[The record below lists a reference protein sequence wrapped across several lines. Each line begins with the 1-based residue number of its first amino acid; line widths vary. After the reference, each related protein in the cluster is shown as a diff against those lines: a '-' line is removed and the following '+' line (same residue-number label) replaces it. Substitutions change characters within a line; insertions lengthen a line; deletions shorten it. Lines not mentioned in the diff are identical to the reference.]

1 MDTTSLDTKSPD
13 TESADSGT
21 SPDSASRHRTDI
33 IGIFAH
39 HKVAANLLMVIMLLT
54 GAFALDRLN
63 VQFFPTFELDIVSV
77 RVVWSGA
84 SAEDIEDGITNPLE
98 QRLRTVDDLDK
109 MTSTSSQGIA
119 SITLEFKEGVDPL
132 LALDEVR
139 RAVDEFRN
147 FPQDAE
153 KPQVALASRYEQVAR
168 LLVTGLQDPGEMR
181 KLARRFETELLE
193 RGLDQVEIK
202 GLPEEEIRIQVDSD
216 QLE

>member
-1 MDTTSLDTKSPD
+1 M
-13 TESADSGT
+13 SAPG
-21 SPDSASRHRTDI
+21 RHRNDL
-33 IGIFAH
+33 IGLFAH

-98 QRLRTVDDLDK
+98 QRLRTVDNLDK

-119 SITLEFKEGVDPL
+119 SITLEFEEGVDPL

-147 FPQDAE
+147 FPLRAGRAAADHRSGRSRRDA
-153 KPQVALASRYEQVAR
+153 AAR
-168 LLVTGLQDPGEMR
+168 APLRVRAARARARPGPDHR
-181 KLARRFETELLE
+181 PP
-193 RGLDQVEIK
+193 G
-202 GLPEEEIRIQVDSD
+202 
-216 QLE
+216 